1 MTEDLIRFGDDLA
14 ADDENIL
21 VVKDI
26 SYTGSPLDANIL
38 HMTLRYVLSSDN
50 SIWDVKPE
58 SMSMPSRGLCDGI
71 DILIPCYMHS
81 AHILNV
87 VQSVLNQD
95 FKNVSVHVL
104 LMDEK
109 SISLKEKL
117 ESKDS
122 KVHCYAHEVL
132 KPAKARNWLID
143 KGSYSHV
150 LFLDADDPL
159 TDAHILS
166 SFLEYSEYDVV
177 LPSWPNYDTVMPSWP
192 RITEASFYNM
202 LYCAQTTALLKRSLL
217 ETMRFDESLV
227 HGCEDTDFFVRAYL
241 QGASIK
247 YSSAPFKRS
256 GFLCESYLSIT
267 KYGSYD
273 LMYKHREHFL
283 PILKEALVRDVD
295 EIAEKRIRLTI
306 SLLESDEPKEYANM
320 YELSFTK
327 TQAAACLID
336 SLPSTYARKRAYS
349 LGIGEPGR

>member
-1 MTEDLIRFGDDLA
+1 MTEDLIRVGNDLA
-14 ADDENIL
+14 ADAENIL
-21 VVKDI
+21 VVKDD
-26 SYTGSPLDANIL
+26 SYTGSQSDADMLYI
-38 HMTLRYVLSSDN
+38 TLRHVLSSDD

-58 SMSMPSRGLCDGI
+58 SMSIPSRGLCDGI

-159 TDAHILS
+159 TDTHILS

-177 LPSWPNYDTVMPSWP
+177 MPSWPN
-192 RITEASFYNM
+192 IAEASFYNM
-202 LYCAQTTALLKRSLL
+202 IYSAQTTALLKRSLL
-217 ETMRFDESLV
+217 ETIRFDESLV
-227 HGCEDTDFFVRAYL
+227 YGCEDTDFFIRAYL

-256 GFLCESYLSIT
+256 GFLRESFLSIT
-267 KYGSYD
+267 KCGSYD
-273 LMYKHREHFL
+273 LMYKHKEHFL

-336 SLPSTYARKRAYS
+336 SLPSKHERKRAYS

>member
-1 MTEDLIRFGDDLA
+1 MTEDLIRFGDDIA
-14 ADDENIL
+14 ADAENIL
-21 VVKDI
+21 VVKDV
-26 SYTGSPLDANIL
+26 SYIGSPLDANIL
-38 HMTLRYVLSSDN
+38 YMTLRYVLSSDN

-109 SISLKEKL
+109 SISLKERL

-177 LPSWPNYDTVMPSWP
+177 MPLWPNAA
-192 RITEASFYNM
+192 EASFYNM
-202 LYCAQTTALLKRSLL
+202 IYCAQTTALLKRSLL
-217 ETMRFDESLV
+217 ETMQFDESFV
-227 HGCEDTDFFVRAYL
+227 HGCEDTDFFIRAYL

-273 LMYKHREHFL
+273 FMYKHKEHFL
-283 PILKEALVRDVD
+283 PILKEALVLVKD
-295 EIAEKRIRLTI
+295 EIVEKRIRLTI

-327 TQAAACLID
+327 TQAAACLMG
-336 SLPSTYARKRAYS
+336 SLPSTHARKRAYF
-349 LGIGEPGR
+349 LGIGEPER

>member
-1 MTEDLIRFGDDLA
+1 MTEDLIRFGDDIA
-14 ADDENIL
+14 ADAENIL
-21 VVKDI
+21 IVKDV
-26 SYTGSPLDANIL
+26 SYTGSLLDADIL
-38 HMTLRYVLSSDN
+38 YMTLRYVLSSDN

-109 SISLKEKL
+109 SISLKERL

-122 KVHCYAHEVL
+122 KVHCYVHEVL
-132 KPAKARNWLID
+132 RPAKARNWLID

-159 TDAHILS
+159 TNAHILS

-177 LPSWPNYDTVMPSWP
+177 MPLWPH
-192 RITEASFYNM
+192 IAEASFYNM
-202 LYCAQTTALLKRSLL
+202 IYCAQTTALLKRSLL

-227 HGCEDTDFFVRAYL
+227 YGCEDTDFFVRAYL

-247 YSSAPFKRS
+247 YSSAPFERS
-256 GFLCESYLSIT
+256 SFLCESYLSVT
-267 KYGSYD
+267 RCASYD
-273 LMYKHREHFL
+273 FMYKHKEHFL

-295 EIAEKRIRLTI
+295 EIVEKRIRLTI

-327 TQAAACLID
+327 TQAAACLIG
-336 SLPSTYARKRAYS
+336 SLPSKHERKRAYF

>member
-1 MTEDLIRFGDDLA
+1 MTEDLIRVGNDLA
-14 ADDENIL
+14 ADAEGI
-21 VVKDI
+21 VVIKDV
-26 SYTGSPLDANIL
+26 SQSDADMLYI
-38 HMTLRYVLSSDN
+38 TLRHVLSSDD
-50 SIWDVKPE
+50 SVWDVKPE

-87 VQSVLNQD
+87 VQSVLDQD

-109 SISLKEKL
+109 SIRLKERL

-122 KVHCYAHEVL
+122 KVHCHVHEVL
-132 KPAKARNWLID
+132 RPAKARNWLID
-143 KGSYSHV
+143 KGSYSHA

-159 TDAHILS
+159 TNVHILS

-177 LPSWPNYDTVMPSWP
+177 MPLWPN
-192 RITEASFYNM
+192 IAEASFYNM
-202 LYCAQTTALLKRSLL
+202 IYYAQTTALLKRSLL

-227 HGCEDTDFFVRAYL
+227 YGCEDTDFFIRAYL

-256 GFLCESYLSIT
+256 GFLCESYLSMT
-267 KYGSYD
+267 KCGAYD
-273 LMYKHREHFL
+273 FMYKYREHFL

-295 EIAEKRIRLTI
+295 ELLEKRIRLII
-306 SLLESDEPKEYANM
+306 SLLESDEPKEYASM

-327 TQAAACLID
+327 TQAAACLIG
-336 SLPSTYARKRAYS
+336 SLPSTHERKQAYF

>member
-1 MTEDLIRFGDDLA
+1 MTEDLIRFGNDIA

-21 VVKDI
+21 IVKDD
-26 SYTGSPLDANIL
+26 SYIGSPLDANIL
-38 HMTLRYVLSSDN
+38 YMTLRFVFSSDD

-58 SMSMPSRGLCDGI
+58 SMSTPSRGLCDGI

-109 SISLKEKL
+109 SIRLKERL

-122 KVHCYAHEVL
+122 KVHCYVHEVL
-132 KPAKARNWLID
+132 RPAKARNWLID

-159 TDAHILS
+159 TGAHILS

-177 LPSWPNYDTVMPSWP
+177 MPLWPNAA
-192 RITEASFYNM
+192 EASFYNM
-202 LYCAQTTALLKRSLL
+202 LYCSQTTALLKRSLL
-217 ETMRFDESLV
+217 ETMQFDESLV
-227 HGCEDTDFFVRAYL
+227 YGCEDTDFFIRAYL

-256 GFLCESYLSIT
+256 DFACESYLSVT
-267 KYGSYD
+267 RCGSYD
-273 LMYKHREHFL
+273 LMYKHKEHFL
-283 PILKEALVRDVD
+283 PILKEALVQDVD
-295 EIAEKRIRLTI
+295 EIIEKRIRLTI

-320 YELSFTK
+320 YELSFTR
-327 TQAAACLID
+327 TQAAACLMG
-336 SLPSTYARKRAYS
+336 SLPSTHARKRAYF

>member
-1 MTEDLIRFGDDLA
+1 MTEDLIRDENNIAADAENVLVFQDDLFVGHQSGA
-14 ADDENIL
+14 YADIL
-21 VVKDI
+21 YI
-26 SYTGSPLDANIL
+26 A
-38 HMTLRYVLSSDN
+38 LRHVFSSDD

-58 SMSMPSRGLCDGI
+58 SMSTPSRGLCDGI

-109 SISLKEKL
+109 SIRLKERL

-122 KVHCYAHEVL
+122 KVHCYVHEVL
-132 KPAKARNWLID
+132 RPAKARNWLID

-159 TDAHILS
+159 TDTHILS

-177 LPSWPNYDTVMPSWP
+177 MPSWPNAA
-192 RITEASFYNM
+192 EASFYNM
-202 LYCAQTTALLKRSLL
+202 IYCAQTTALLKRSLL

-227 HGCEDTDFFVRAYL
+227 HGCEDTDFFIRAYL

-256 GFLCESYLSIT
+256 DFACESYLSVT
-267 KYGSYD
+267 RCGSYD

-283 PILKEALVRDVD
+283 PILKEALVRDVN
-295 EIAEKRIRLTI
+295 ELVKIRIRPII

-320 YELSFTK
+320 YELSFAK
-327 TQAAACLID
+327 TQVAACLIS
-336 SLPSTYARKRAYS
+336 SLPAKHERKRVYF
-349 LGIGEPGR
+349 LGIDEPER

>member
-1 MTEDLIRFGDDLA
+1 MTEDLIRIGNNLA
-14 ADDENIL
+14 ADAENVLI
-21 VVKDI
+21 VKDD
-26 SYTGSPLDANIL
+26 SYIGSPLDANIL
-38 HMTLRYVLSSDN
+38 HMTLKYVLSSDN

-159 TDAHILS
+159 TNTHILS

-177 LPSWPNYDTVMPSWP
+177 MPLWPNAA
-192 RITEASFYNM
+192 EASFYNM
-202 LYCAQTTALLKRSLL
+202 IYCSQTTALLKRSLL
-217 ETMRFDESLV
+217 ETMQFDESFV
-227 HGCEDTDFFVRAYL
+227 HGCEDADFFIRAYL

-247 YSSAPFKRS
+247 YSSAPFERS
-256 GFLCESYLSIT
+256 GFLCETYLSHT

-283 PILKEALVRDVD
+283 PILKEALVQDVD
-295 EIAEKRIRLTI
+295 ERIKKRTRLTI

-320 YELSFTK
+320 YELSFTR
-327 TQAAACLID
+327 TQAAACLMG
-336 SLPSTYARKRAYS
+336 SLPSTHARKRAYF
-349 LGIGEPGR
+349 LGIGEPER